1 MIFNLFINSLLK
13 ELPQLPHGA
22 WIGDKHVI
30 SFAYA
35 DDITLLSGTVPGL
48 QTLIDCCANY
58 ASRWRFRFGVNKTK
72 CVIIGQSALP
82 RKPTWFLNSVP
93 IETNEKLDILGVTFQ
108 DSLHSSIHVEER
120 ITKCRRAFFGLREI
134 GITNPTVQPDVKS
147 HLWRTICSPTL
158 TYGLECLK
166 LSARDL
172 HRLESLQGTLI
183 KSSVDIG
190 KRSHSTSLLDAMAVP
205 RVKDILK
212 QKTVSLFKDI
222 CRVEG
227 PASDI
232 CLELLKLYV
241 TSGQCIPGTIIHR
254 IVEYGESPVHCLF
267 KKMRVVPVYKEDGIV
282 DTMKYILCHNNFI
295 KPYSVE
301 KDILRLLTRAF

>member
-1 MIFNLFINSLLK
+1 
-13 ELPQLPHGA
+13 
-22 WIGDKHVI
+22 
-30 SFAYA
+30 
-35 DDITLLSGTVPGL
+35 
-48 QTLIDCCANY
+48 
-58 ASRWRFRFGVNKTK
+58 
-72 CVIIGQSALP
+72 
-82 RKPTWFLNSVP
+82 
-93 IETNEKLDILGVTFQ
+93 
-108 DSLHSSIHVEER
+108 
-120 ITKCRRAFFGLREI
+120 
-134 GITNPTVQPDVKS
+134 
-147 HLWRTICSPTL
+147 
-158 TYGLECLK
+158 
-166 LSARDL
+166 
-172 HRLESLQGTLI
+172 
-183 KSSVDIG
+183 
-190 KRSHSTSLLDAMAVP
+190 MAVP

>member
-1 MIFNLFINSLLK
+1 M
-13 ELPQLPHGA
+13 
-22 WIGDKHVI
+22 
-30 SFAYA
+30 
-35 DDITLLSGTVPGL
+35 PGL

-58 ASRWRFRFGVNKTK
+58 ASRWRYRFGVNKTK

-108 DSLHSSIHVEER
+108 DSLQV
-120 ITKCRRAFFGLREI
+120 TQLPPCRGTYNEVPPCILWTEGDRNYQPNCA
-134 GITNPTVQPDVKS
+134 PDVKS

-183 KSSVDIG
+183 KSSVGIG
-190 KRSHSTSLLDAMAVP
+190 KRSHSTSLIDAMVVP

-222 CRVEG
+222 CRVE
-227 PASDI
+227 
-232 CLELLKLYV
+232 
-241 TSGQCIPGTIIHR
+241 
-254 IVEYGESPVHCLF
+254 
-267 KKMRVVPVYKEDGIV
+267 VVQE
-282 DTMKYILCHNNFI
+282 H
-295 KPYSVE
+295 
-301 KDILRLLTRAF
+301 